1 MKTAGKKNRSTMEG
15 KIIDSYK
22 LYADAEK
29 CFYKFW
35 LKGSL
40 IEMVRIY
47 IKNDFKMVYKRIE
60 ERNVVGNK

>member
-1 MKTAGKKNRSTMEG
+1 MEG
-15 KIIDSYK
+15 KIINSYK

-40 IEMVRIY
+40 IEMARVRYSKNILKWY
-47 IKNDFKMVYKRIE
+47 IKEQKKEMSQEINSGKEKS
-60 ERNVVGNK
+60 KSK